1 LSEYARWLAALSFGV
16 LIMGLAVGWAIATRS
31 LQPVTLIS
39 EVARRIAAGSLS
51 ERIPIREEH
60 SELGVLASTL
70 NETFSQIETSFS
82 RQHQFVADAAHELR
96 TPVAIILAQA
106 QQTLNRDRET
116 ETYKK
121 ALESCVSAA
130 RRLRTL
136 TDSLLELALHDAGV
150 SQPKRKPCDLAHIAR
165 EVAAQIGPLIEERQL
180 RLVLE
185 LEATPC
191 EADPDQMTQ
200 LALNLLSNAADH
212 TPVLGCITLRTACV
226 HGLASL
232 SVSDTGVGIRAEDL
246 PRIFDRFFRADDSRS
261 RKTGGAGLGLAIC
274 KAIAEAHHAR
284 LGVSSAPGEG
294 STFTLEMPAL
304 ESAGV
309 DTSYGGDA

>member
-1 LSEYARWLAALSFGV
+1 
-16 LIMGLAVGWAIATRS
+16 
-31 LQPVTLIS
+31 
-39 EVARRIAAGSLS
+39 
-51 ERIPIREEH
+51 
-60 SELGVLASTL
+60 
-70 NETFSQIETSFS
+70 
-82 RQHQFVADAAHELR
+82 
-96 TPVAIILAQA
+96 
-106 QQTLNRDRET
+106 
-116 ETYKK
+116 
-121 ALESCVSAA
+121 
-130 RRLRTL
+130 
-136 TDSLLELALHDAGV
+136 
-150 SQPKRKPCDLAHIAR
+150 
-165 EVAAQIGPLIEERQL
+165 
-180 RLVLE
+180 
-185 LEATPC
+185 
-191 EADPDQMTQ
+191 MTQ